1 MDLAL
6 IDLLKKKPF
15 EYITVSE
22 ICETAGVNRST
33 FYLHYETIGE
43 LLEETARYLIDDFL
57 AYFGDDMH
65 TVPLNLAGCELGEL
79 NFICEEYLTPYLTYI
94 KENKEVF
101 STALANINNFG
112 LEKIY
117 KWMFENFFN
126 PILERHHYPEADKKY
141 VMVYYLTGITAIIH
155 EWVKGDCEKPIPDI
169 SRIIQIC
176 IFGLNGQINA
186 P

>member
-1 MDLAL
+1 MDQAL
-6 IDLLKKKPF
+6 IALLKKKQF

-22 ICETAGVNRST
+22 LCETAGVNRST
-33 FYLHYETIGE
+33 FYLHYETIGD
-43 LLEETARYLIDDFL
+43 LLDETAQYLIEDFFSCFS
-57 AYFGDDMH
+57 AGEKYTFPD
-65 TVPLNLAGCELGEL
+65 PLNSELHEL